1 MSKTVLPSP
10 SEIESKEKE
19 RAMAAYLTMFAT
31 TAMGLPFPF
40 LNFFAAWTYHHYT
53 KRTSP
58 FVSFHSYQSLISQFI
73 TSVFN
78 GVAVVWAVFCFI
90 GNDFTDAFLAF
101 LILTVTVNLLYLI
114 LSVVAA
120 VKAYKGKM
128 FYFYFFG
135 KVAFKRAYRSYD
147 ESEETDINKAPF

>member
-1 MSKTVLPSP
+1 MPQP
-10 SEIESKEKE
+10 SEIDSKEKE

-31 TAMGLPFPF
+31 TSMGLPLPF
-40 LNFFAAWTYHHYT
+40 LNFFAALTYHHYT

-78 GVAVVWAVFCFI
+78 GVTVVWAVICFI
-90 GNDFTDAFLAF
+90 GSDFTDAFFAF
-101 LILTVTVNLLYLI
+101 LILAVVVNLLYFI

-128 FYFYFFG
+128 FYFFFFG
-135 KVAFKRAYRSYD
+135 KIAFKKGYRTY
-147 ESEETDINKAPF
+147 EQSEKMDIYKAPY